1 MSNRMV
7 VISTAEL
14 SAIAHRVEELEQ
26 QNSLLSLDKY
36 WNQTEPREESEADQ
50 WEAAAHKW
58 QERAQRRFEMF
69 AFAVIVAALGWIG
82 FFASLTFIKWGGR

>member
-14 SAIAHRVEELEQ
+14 TAIAHRVEELEQ

-58 QERAQRRFEMF
+58 EARARRRWNHLFF
-69 AFAVIVAALGWIG
+69 TVILAALGWIG